1 MTRLLPAL
9 LLSAAFASGC
19 ANDLRPAEQQQSELH
34 AATAMLSGTYNVVD
48 SRQNYGYI
56 EAVVVRKASHSD
68 QIDVLLLSQAF
79 GPAVLNGKKCQGWM
93 TPDQAHA
100 SMMCWSSTV
109 GINFYRLHQAIGAD
123 ETVKDYALIPRFAP
137 MKVPDGDYFLE
148 TTDSGSGRVHWYV
161 LSRNTVSS
169 Q

>member
-19 ANDLRPAEQQQSELH
+19 ANDPRPAEQQQSELH
-34 AATAMLSGTYNVVD
+34 AATAMLSGTYDVVD
-48 SRQNYGYI
+48 SRQNYRYI
-56 EAVVVRKASHSD
+56 AAVVIRKASHSD
-68 QIDVLLLSQAF
+68 QIDVLLRSQVF

-109 GINFYRLHQAIGAD
+109 GINFYKLHQAIGAD

-137 MKVPDGDYFLE
+137 MTIPDGDYFLE

-161 LSRNTVSS
+161 LSRNRVSS

>member
-1 MTRLLPAL
+1 MKKLLPAL
-9 LLSAAFASGC
+9 LLSAVFVSGC
-19 ANDLRPAEQQQSELH
+19 ASDPRPAEEQQSELH
-34 AATAMLSGTYNVVD
+34 AAATMLSGTYDVVD
-48 SRQNYGYI
+48 SRQNYH
-56 EAVVVRKASHSD
+56 EVSTVVIRKASHSD

-79 GPAVLNGKKCQGWM
+79 GQATLTGKKCQGWM

-123 ETVKDYALIPRFAP
+123 EAVKDYSLIPRFAP
-137 MKVPDGDYFLE
+137 MTVPDGDYSLE

-161 LSRNTVSS
+161 LSRHTVLS